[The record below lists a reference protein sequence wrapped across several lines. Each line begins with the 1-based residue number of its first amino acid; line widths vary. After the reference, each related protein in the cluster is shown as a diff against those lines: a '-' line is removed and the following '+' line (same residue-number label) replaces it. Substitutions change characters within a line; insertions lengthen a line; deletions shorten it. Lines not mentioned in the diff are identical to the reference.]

1 MLPSPLKP
9 ALAALRSAWLVR
21 AAYALAVGY
30 FVAGFASLHVPETG
44 YTWLIRFNAEF
55 HEPKLPQAKA
65 VPHHVHQ
72 EASMDGQF
80 HAQIA
85 LSPLLRKE
93 NLPEA
98 IDNFPYRARR
108 ILFSWTAFAL
118 GLGQPAWVLQA
129 YAVQNALF
137 WLLLAGLL
145 LRWLPPV
152 SWQNAVRYAGTLYSL
167 GLMQSV
173 MLSLLDGPALAL
185 IALGACAL
193 ESGRRWLGAGL
204 LAGAAL
210 GKETSLL
217 AAGALWRPE
226 ERRPSWRTAA
236 QLILVA
242 LPLLLWLAY
251 VHHVAAGRYGETLGA
266 RNFSFPFVG
275 WLDAWLMTIK
285 LGGEYGFGGPTAW
298 KLVALF
304 ALTLQAAYFLLRPKP
319 HLLWWRVGAAFAC
332 LAFLLGPNVWEGAYG
347 SGFRAVLPLALAF
360 NLVFTRKAWG
370 WPILV
375 AANLSAIAG
384 FGLLDKPNLPRTERV
399 VGPAGLVLHPQT
411 ARPLRYA
418 FDDGWSDAEG
428 GRRRYWR
435 WSSGEG
441 AIRFDNPHPRPVEA
455 RFVFNLRTLD
465 ARAVEVSLNAQL
477 LATLE
482 AEEADYKPVS
492 IEPIVLQPG
501 KNRLVFRSPKPPRS
515 APPDPRPLAFALYL
529 HRLELLRFA
538 DAADGKQAKTEH
550 RDKGTAPPPRH
561 QP

>member
-1 MLPSPLKP
+1 MQPSALKP
-9 ALAALRSAWLVR
+9 VLAALRSPWLIR
-21 AAYALAVGY
+21 AAYALAIAY
-30 FVAGFASLHVPETG
+30 FVAVFASLSVPETG
-44 YTWLIRFNAEF
+44 YTWLIRFGAEF
-55 HEPKLPQAKA
+55 HERKLPKAKA
-65 VPHHVHQ
+65 VPHYVSD
-72 EASMDGQF
+72 ETSMDGQF
-80 HAQIA
+80 HAQLA
-85 LSPLLRKE
+85 LSPLLRDE

-118 GLGQPAWVLQA
+118 GLGQPAWILHA

-173 MLSLLDGPALAL
+173 MASLLDGPALAL
-185 IALGACAL
+185 MALGAFAL
-193 ESGRRWLGAGL
+193 EKGRRWLGAGL
-204 LAGAAL
+204 LGAAAL

-217 AAGALWRPE
+217 AAPALWRPE
-226 ERRPSWRTAA
+226 ERRPSLRAAA
-236 QLILVA
+236 QLALVA
-242 LPLLLWLAY
+242 APLLLWLAY
-251 VHHVAAGRYGETLGA
+251 VHQVADGRYGEALGV

-275 WLDAWLMTIK
+275 WLDAWLMTVK
-285 LGGEYGFGGPTAW
+285 RGGEYGFGGATAW

-304 ALTLQAAYFLLRPKP
+304 GLTLQAAYFLLRPKP
-319 HLLWWRVGAAFAC
+319 QLLWWRLGAAFAC
-332 LAFLLGPNVWEGAYG
+332 LAFLLGPNVWEGTYG
-347 SGFRAVLPLALAF
+347 SGFRVVLPLALAF

-384 FGLLDKPNLPRTERV
+384 FGLLDKPDLLRSEKV
-399 VGPAGLVLHPQT
+399 VGPAGLALHPQT

-455 RFVFNLRTLD
+455 RFVFELRALD
-465 ARAVEVSLNAQL
+465 ARAVEVSLNGQP

-482 AEEADYKPVS
+482 TEAAGYKPVS

-501 KNRLVFRSPKPPRS
+501 ENRLVFRSPQPPRS
-515 APPDPRPLAFALYL
+515 APPDPRPLAFALYQ

-538 DAADGKQAKTEH
+538 DAADGK
-550 RDKGTAPPPRH
+550 
-561 QP
+561 